1 MKYEAIE
8 LRANRYAV
16 RPFGKTFPVRYVKAT
31 SSAEAIAKAYPQIT
45 DKTLATDLL
54 AVL

>member
-8 LRANRYAV
+8 LRVNRWAV
-16 RPFGKTFPVRYVKAT
+16 RSFGKTFPVRYVRAT
-31 SSAEAIAKAYPQIT
+31 SSAEAIAKAYPQPT
-45 DKTLATDLL
+45 DQTLATDLL